1 MKPSQFFIVV
11 LGLLLSSCYYN
22 SRLVYLQN
30 KAFNN
35 AAATSVDNN
44 GNAYR
49 LQPSDVVSVQVKSA
63 ADANISNL
71 FNVNTQP
78 AGMFVSPGNLY
89 LEGYTINSMGNIILP
104 VIGEVGIKDLTIE
117 EAQKLIQSRVDKYL
131 TQATAI
137 VKLTSFK
144 VTVLGEVKNPG
155 YYYVY
160 NNQATILEG
169 LGMAGDLTDFG
180 NRSNIKLI
188 RQRDGVS
195 KVILV
200 DITDADLLKSEY
212 FFLMPG
218 DVLYV
223 EPLRARSRRTNLDL
237 LSVVFAGLT
246 TGVLVLS
253 YLNTTQQN

>member
-1 MKPSQFFIVV
+1 MKSSQLFIIL
-11 LGLLLSSCYYN
+11 LGFLLSSCYYN
-22 SRLVYLQN
+22 SKLVYLQN
-30 KAFNN
+30 KAFNQKTAITVEN
-35 AAATSVDNN
+35 K
-44 GNAYR
+44 GKPYR

-63 ADANISNL
+63 ADAAISNL

-78 AGMFVSPGNLY
+78 TGMFVSPGNLY

-117 EAQKLIQSRVDKYL
+117 EAQKLIQTRVDKYL

-180 NRSNIKLI
+180 NRNNIKLI
-188 RQRDGVS
+188 RQTEGIS

-200 DITDADLLKSEY
+200 DLTDPDLLKSEY

-218 DVLYV
+218 DVMYV

-237 LSVVFAGLT
+237 LSVMFAGLT

-253 YLNTTQQN
+253 YLNTIEQR